1 MLNKR
6 SAILATGSLM
16 IVSAVSAGAAQAQT
30 PTTVMHG
37 RGPGQMLNINR
48 GQGGM
53 NAGAR
58 VGRGVSGKVT
68 AISGTTITIESG
80 MINPAAATNTATA
93 TTYTVDASKATFS
106 KTGAFVPPVNGAPPG
121 KPSSTTIAI
130 TDIAVG
136 DSIRVE
142 GTVTGSAVVATSVTV
157 MPAMGAGGQGQGMFN
172 GNNMVVGKVTAVSGT
187 TLTVVTQYGQM
198 RRPGAL
204 ANANTNAAPV
214 TEKTYTVDASNA
226 TFKKM
231 SAPTA
236 GSTVA
241 GGQTTIAITD
251 IAVGDTV
258 RVEGTVSGTNVTAT
272 TVIDG
277 VLSPAPTSR
286 GASLSNLLNK
296 NPQAAALK
304 NEVEAVKPGLWNK
317 IMSFFS
323 GLFGKNK

>member
-1 MLNKR
+1 MLNKK
-6 SAILATGSLM
+6 SAILATGSLVL
-16 IVSAVSAGAAQAQT
+16 VSAISAGAAQAQT
-30 PTTVMHG
+30 APAAAHA
-37 RGPGQMLNINR
+37 RGQWQNQNINR
-48 GQGGM
+48 GSGVM

-58 VGRGVSGKVT
+58 TGRGVVGKVT
-68 AISGTTITIESG
+68 AINGTTITVASG
-80 MINPAAATNTATA
+80 MVNPAAATAPA
-93 TTYTVDASKATFS
+93 AATYTVDASKATFS
-106 KTGAFVPPVNGAPPG
+106 KVGAFVPPTSGAQ
-121 KPSSTTIAI
+121 PSRPTPTTIAI
-130 TDIAVG
+130 TDIVVG
-136 DSIRVE
+136 DSVRVV
-142 GTVTGSAVVATSVTV
+142 GTVTGTAVVATSVTV
-157 MPAMGAGGQGQGMFN
+157 MPVMAAGGQGQGTFN

-272 TVIDG
+272 AVIDG
-277 VLSPAPTSR
+277 VLSQGAAPRS
-286 GASLSNLLNK
+286 GSLTNLLNK

-323 GLFGKNK
+323 GLFGKQK